1 MPKIK
6 PTRLHDV
13 ELDRDVAEGAHVFF
27 FHSNLTLG
35 ALGALVS
42 DIHNSNAPKPV
53 QSDIDLSDIANN
65 LKQSNVSA
73 SCQHNR
79 GNRDWQ

>member
-6 PTRLHDV
+6 STRLHWN
-13 ELDRDVAEGAHVFF
+13 VAMSFF

-42 DIHNSNAPKPV
+42 DAIIDMYNSNAQIPLPAV
-53 QSDIDLSDIANN
+53 QSDIDLSDIN
-65 LKQSNVSA
+65 
-73 SCQHNR
+73 
-79 GNRDWQ
+79 

>member
-6 PTRLHDV
+6 STRLHWN
-13 ELDRDVAEGAHVFF
+13 VAMSFF

-42 DIHNSNAPKPV
+42 DAITDMYNSNAQIPLAV
-53 QSDIDLSDIANN
+53 QSDIDLSDIN
-65 LKQSNVSA
+65 
-73 SCQHNR
+73 
-79 GNRDWQ
+79 